1 MSFWFMSLD
10 ANKLKR
16 LAENFKKH
24 TAAYKVAMNN
34 HKERISVLEQKNMKP
49 KIRPNITI
57 KNKDIYLRRPKINAS
72 LSNKTVL
79 TDSTWEYVEIFLKS
93 HNKTDA
99 LFFWKQARNFYTA
112 TKNLS
117 IISKPLT
124 AYYCFL
130 NATKALLT
138 LKEINYDTKHGVSGQ
153 RLNGQFVLQNEIVK
167 LHPAGVVAAL
177 GVYLKE
183 QVTTAGISY
192 NLKDILYNLPYVHR
206 AYTLTYPTQAELFI
220 PVLNPRFVFDKS
232 RKKGWLEIKIEPEH
246 ANQKTFNKLVG
257 YGIDRF
263 YKNDDYFILRRKKTF
278 DWETQRGV
286 PTKDSLKKLDSYH
299 SNVRKGFR
307 YIYSPND
314 LWYIKRADNRAQR
327 GIIDRSCLIL
337 TIAAMHRLSELSRYE
352 PQTLDKH
359 LNKEASW
366 LLTEFITKSMYQF
379 IDQISSEITGDD
391 FRLTGFRD

>member
-1 MSFWFMSLD
+1 MSLSIE
-10 ANKLKR
+10 KLKR
-16 LAENFKKH
+16 LEANLKKH
-24 TAAYKVAMNN
+24 KESYRKSIAN
-34 HKERISVLEQKNMKP
+34 HKDRIILLEQKNSKP
-49 KIRPNITI
+49 KIRPSI
-57 KNKDIYLRRPKINAS
+57 KLNKKEIFLRKPKIHAS

-99 LFFWKQARNFYTA
+99 LFFWRQARNFYEA
-112 TKNLS
+112 TKNLP

-138 LKEINYDTKHGVSGQ
+138 LKGINYDTKHGVSGE
-153 RLNGQFVLQNEIVK
+153 RIDGNFILQNEIVK
-167 LHPAGVVAAL
+167 LHPAGVVAGL

-183 QVTTAGISY
+183 QVVTGVSY
-192 NLKDILYNLPYVHR
+192 NLKDILYNLPYIHR
-206 AYTLTYPTQAELFI
+206 AYTLTYKRPELFI
-220 PVLNPRFVFDKS
+220 PILSPRFVFDKS
-232 RKKGWLEIKIEPEH
+232 RKKAWLEVKIEPEH
-246 ANQKTFNKLVG
+246 ANQNTFNKLIG
-257 YGIDRF
+257 YSVDPF
-263 YKNDDYFILRRKKTF
+263 YKNDDYCIVRRNKTF
-278 DWETQRGV
+278 VWDTARGV
-286 PTKDSLKKLDSYH
+286 PTKESITKLNSYH

-314 LWYIKRADNRAQR
+314 LWYIKRADSRAQR
-327 GIIDRSCLIL
+327 GIIDKSCLVL

>member
-1 MSFWFMSLD
+1 MSVE
-10 ANKLKR
+10 ATKLKR
-16 LAENFKKH
+16 LTENFKKH
-24 TAAYKVAMNN
+24 TASYKASMNL
-34 HKERISVLEQKNMKP
+34 HKSRISILEQKNAKP
-49 KIRPNITI
+49 KIRPSIVI
-57 KNKDIYLRRPKINAS
+57 KNKDIYLRRPKISAN

-130 NATKALLT
+130 NATKTLLT
-138 LKEINYDTKHGVSGQ
+138 LKGIHYDTKHGVSGL
-153 RLNGQFVLQNEIVK
+153 RLKGQFVLQNEIIK
-167 LHPAGVVAAL
+167 LQPAGVVAAL
-177 GVYLKE
+177 GIYLKE
-183 QVTTAGISY
+183 PVTTTGVSY

-220 PVLNPRFVFDKS
+220 PVLTPRFVFDKF
-232 RKKGWLEIKIEPEH
+232 RKKAWLEVKIEPEH
-246 ANQKTFNKLVG
+246 ANPKTFNKLVG
-257 YGIDRF
+257 YGVDPF

-278 DWETQRGV
+278 DWETQNRV
-286 PTKDSLKKLDSYH
+286 PTERSLTNLNNYH

-327 GIIDRSCLIL
+327 GIIDKSCLVL
-337 TIAAMHRLSELSRYE
+337 TIAAMHKLSELSRYE
-352 PQTLDKH
+352 PQTLMCAEKTGGFNLVNYRH
-359 LNKEASW
+359 SSGVHHEQE
-366 LLTEFITKSMYQF
+366 TEDLHRRI
-379 IDQISSEITGDD
+379 
-391 FRLTGFRD
+391 